1 MLYRSVFYVKEIMKE
16 INFKYN
22 KFINPLF
29 THKVNIISVEAEEKL
44 LNGKSLYNYE
54 NEFMIVENF
63 SRKFFESN
71 GFQVFN
77 GVDVCFAFNFIIN
90 LNSNNVKTL
99 LRNAK
104 LINPEIK
111 IEYINERVKVIS
123 NLLNDLINEKIFHIK
138 LIDYAEELADI
149 FYCYNDSKI
158 KRNNSSYN
166 VMRIVSKNDLI
177 KLFNFFI
184 RIQDLKKGVPDLFL
198 INNKEF
204 YFVEVKSKNDTLSR
218 FQNFFI
224 HYFQKM
230 VNQNIFVLHV
240 QTNDWN

>member
-1 MLYRSVFYVKEIMKE
+1 MKE